1 MGNLSLILK
10 KQRILIYRMI
20 TESTQITPFSYIW
33 LIKIGIAIALLV
45 ILNYAIRQLI
55 SRVRRRAPSETQHW
69 KSSLDKITLLPLH
82 FMLWILGV
90 SYVIDVAVRQFGIEL
105 EYIIPLRNAGIICC
119 LAWILIRWKAEVQL
133 QFVRRGQEEYA
144 LFDASMVHM
153 AGRILTVTIL
163 VLTAILVLQV
173 LGVNVVPLVAFGGIG
188 AAALGF
194 AAKDVI
200 ANFFGGLMLYV
211 TRPFFVGDLIL
222 LPERSVE
229 GHVEEIGWY
238 LTSIRDKDKRPV
250 YLPNAIF
257 STMLVIN
264 SSRMSHRRI
273 EEKLGLRY
281 EDLSKIKVLVD
292 EIQALLAKHPQIDTN
307 FPLLVFFDT
316 FGEYYLNIYIDVYCK
331 ETRQGPFLAIKQEIL
346 IAICGIIDKHGAQMP
361 YPTTA
366 VELIKS

>member
-1 MGNLSLILK
+1 
-10 KQRILIYRMI
+10 MI
-20 TESTQITPFSYIW
+20 TETAPNTPFSAIW
-33 LIKIGIAIALLV
+33 LIKIGIAVVLLV

-55 SRVRRRAPSETQHW
+55 NKARKRSVDTPGWR
-69 KSSLDKITLLPLH
+69 SSLDKIGLLPMH

-90 SYVIDVAVRQFGIEL
+90 SYVINVAAKQFGIEL
-105 EYIIPLRNAGIICC
+105 EYITPLRNAGIICC
-119 LAWILIRWKAEVQL
+119 LAWILIRWKTEVQL
-133 QFVRRGQEEYA
+133 QMVRKGQEEYA

-153 AGRILTVTIL
+153 AGRVLTVTIII
-163 VLTAILVLQV
+163 LTVILVLQV
-173 LGVNVVPLVAFGGIG
+173 LGVDVLPLVAFGGIG

-200 ANFFGGLMLYV
+200 ANFFGGLMLYL

-222 LPERSVE
+222 LPDRSIE

-264 SSRMSHRRI
+264 SSRMTHRRI
-273 EEKLGLRY
+273 EEKLGIRY
-281 EDLSKIKVLVD
+281 EDLSKVKLIVG
-292 EIQALLAKHPQIDTN
+292 EIQTFLSSHAQIDTN
-307 FPLLVFFDT
+307 FPLLVFFDEL
-316 FGEYYLNIYIDVYCK
+316 GEYFLNIYIDVYCK

-346 IAICGIIDKHGAQMP
+346 IAICGILDKNGVQMP

-366 VELIKS
+366 IELTAVKS